1 MQITENMSDALGDQT
16 EKVLIFIEQA
26 LRSSAS
32 EGESVEVDA
41 EGADSDDEEGEEAG
55 DVDAGLDG
63 DLEHQDVGKLGLME
77 TAIHLLLATLQCEHE
92 WLDPSA
98 TFTDSLSLA
107 DSQLNA
113 VDQPILAVIGI
124 HVEKLT
130 RHRLA
135 TVRTMARNAQLLLS
149 IKNAMGSNR
158 ASSSSDAR
166 SSTMEQYQE
175 ALRCL
180 QDPLLPVRGHGL
192 IILQGVVKAKDFDRA
207 LVPAIMDIF
216 LQALRDDDSFMYL
229 NAVRGLSSLAD
240 GLGKEILATLAS
252 AYAAGVERGS
262 SLQLSKD
269 ELDRRLRI
277 GEALTQSI
285 KRCGTA
291 LSVYGMSDLSC
302 TRL

>member
-1 MQITENMSDALGDQT
+1 MN
-16 EKVLIFIEQA
+16 
-26 LRSSAS
+26 
-32 EGESVEVDA
+32 
-41 EGADSDDEEGEEAG
+41 DSI
-55 DVDAGLDG
+55 LP
-63 DLEHQDVGKLGLME
+63 
-77 TAIHLLLATLQCEHE
+77 LLSLTL
-92 WLDPSA
+92 
-98 TFTDSLSLA
+98 LSLA

-113 VDQPILAVIGI
+113 VDQPILAVIGT

-135 TVRTMARNAQLLLS
+135 TVRTMARNALLLLS

-158 ASSSSDAR
+158 ASSSPETQ

-229 NAVRGLSSLAD
+229 NAVRGLSSLVD

-262 SLQLSKD
+262 SLQLPKD

-291 LSVYGMSDLSC
+291 LSVYGMLHLSR
-302 TRL
+302 TRLQSSLTFSPTPQPTS

>member
-1 MQITENMSDALGDQT
+1 M
-16 EKVLIFIEQA
+16 
-26 LRSSAS
+26 
-32 EGESVEVDA
+32 
-41 EGADSDDEEGEEAG
+41 
-55 DVDAGLDG
+55 
-63 DLEHQDVGKLGLME
+63 
-77 TAIHLLLATLQCEHE
+77 
-92 WLDPSA
+92 
-98 TFTDSLSLA
+98 
-107 DSQLNA
+107 
-113 VDQPILAVIGI
+113 VDQPILTVIET
-124 HVEKLT
+124 HVGKLT

-149 IKNAMGSNR
+149 IKKAMGLKATAPQSNVL
-158 ASSSSDAR
+158 

-192 IILQGVVKAKDFDRA
+192 IILQSVVKAPDFDKA

-229 NAVRGLSSLAD
+229 NAVRGLSSLVD
-240 GLGKEILATLAS
+240 GLGKEILQSLAS
-252 AYAAGVERGS
+252 AYADGVDKGT
-262 SLQLSKD
+262 SLQLSKG

-291 LSVYGMSDLSC
+291 LSIYGKLIHALRHIK
-302 TRL
+302 TTGT

>member
-1 MQITENMSDALGDQT
+1 MND
-16 EKVLIFIEQA
+16 LI
-26 LRSSAS
+26 LLPHSLTWLSSAN
-32 EGESVEVDA
+32 
-41 EGADSDDEEGEEAG
+41 
-55 DVDAGLDG
+55 
-63 DLEHQDVGKLGLME
+63 
-77 TAIHLLLATLQCEHE
+77 
-92 WLDPSA
+92 P
-98 TFTDSLSLA
+98 
-107 DSQLNA
+107 QLNA
-113 VDQPILAVIGI
+113 VDQPILAVIGT

-149 IKNAMGSNR
+149 IKHAMGSNR
-158 ASSSSDAR
+158 ASSSSDTQ

-229 NAVRGLSSLAD
+229 NAVRGLSSLVD

-262 SLQLSKD
+262 SLQLPKD

-291 LSVYGMSDLSC
+291 LSVYGMSHLSC
-302 TRL
+302 TRLQLSLTFSPTPQPTS